1 MKVNLD
7 WSVRQIATSPL
18 FDEGWYRENYRIP
31 QHEDAAEHYL
41 MEGYKKGWNPSK
53 FFSSEEYYLQNP
65 DVRWG
70 GTNPLLHFEIEGNN
84 SNLYK
89 GRVPHDILNS
99 YKRCA
104 CCGHYVGKYIP
115 LPQYYFDMAEKYH
128 AKSAK
133 DEMLNAEEYSCPY
146 CGSADRDRAYA
157 VCMERLL
164 PENFA
169 GTVLDIA
176 PAAAIK
182 NFIARK
188 YPAAGYKTADLYM
201 ENVDYRLDVMDMKEI
216 ADNSV
221 DFFICSHVLEHV
233 RDDVKAMKELHR
245 ILKHDGV
252 GILVVPID
260 LLCEQIDE
268 DPELEDIGERWR
280 RFGQDDHVRRYS
292 KKGYINRLEQAGLTV
307 TLATREFF
315 GKTAMY
321 ENALTDT
328 ATVYLV
334 SK

>member
-1 MKVNLD
+1 
-7 WSVRQIATSPL
+7 
-18 FDEGWYRENYRIP
+18 
-31 QHEDAAEHYL
+31 
-41 MEGYKKGWNPSK
+41 
-53 FFSSEEYYLQNP
+53 
-65 DVRWG
+65 
-70 GTNPLLHFEIEGNN
+70 
-84 SNLYK
+84 
-89 GRVPHDILNS
+89 
-99 YKRCA
+99 
-104 CCGHYVGKYIP
+104 
-115 LPQYYFDMAEKYH
+115 
-128 AKSAK
+128 
-133 DEMLNAEEYSCPY
+133 
-146 CGSADRDRAYA
+146 
-157 VCMERLL
+157 MERLL

-182 NFIARK
+182 TFIARK
-188 YPAAGYKTADLYM
+188 YPAAVYKTADLYM
-201 ENVDYRLDVMDMKEI
+201 ENVDYRLDIMDMKEI

-233 RDDVKAMKELHR
+233 RDDVKAMKELRR

-307 TLATREFF
+307 TQATREFF

>member
-7 WSVRQIATSPL
+7 WAVRQIATSPL
-18 FDEGWYRENYRIP
+18 FDEGWYRETYRIP

-53 FFSSEEYYLQNP
+53 FFSSEEYYLQNS

-84 SNLYK
+84 KNLYK
-89 GRVPHDILNS
+89 GRVPHEILKS

-115 LPQYYFDMAEKYH
+115 LPQYYFDMAAKYH
-128 AKSAK
+128 AKPAK
-133 DEMLNAEEYSCPY
+133 DEMLNAEEYGCPY

-182 NFIARK
+182 TFIARK
-188 YPAAGYKTADLYM
+188 YPAADYKTADLYM
-201 ENVDYRLDVMDMKEI
+201 QNVDYRLDIMDMKEI

-233 RDDVKAMKELHR
+233 RDDVKAMKELRR
-245 ILKHDGV
+245 ILKPDGV

-292 KKGYINRLEQAGLTV
+292 KKGYIGRLEQAGLSV
-307 TLATREFF
+307 TQATREFF